1 MGKDRTKENLQ
12 MLDSIDFL
20 PFFEKAPMK
29 VGDLKS
35 KIEDYYAGTD
45 FVKNDVMEGWVFNW
59 INTSELCDYL
69 KERYP
74 DFCWYEVTEEYCYI
88 DKDD

>member
-1 MGKDRTKENLQ
+1 MGKDRTKENLK

-20 PFFEKAPMK
+20 KFIGKEPMR
-29 VGDLKS
+29 VSDLKS
-35 KIEDYYAGTD
+35 KIENYYLGTD
-45 FVKNDVMEGWVFNW
+45 FVNNDVMEGWVFNW

-69 KERYP
+69 QERYP
-74 DFCWYEVTEEYCYI
+74 DFRWYEVTDEYCYI